1 MVVAVVWCRVRR
13 EPAEV
18 VRERHETAMEAN
30 RARRKEQQDK
40 NEARAKMKVRR
51 EQGDACSTC
60 RLG

>member
-1 MVVAVVWCRVRR
+1 M
-13 EPAEV
+13 